1 MIQSSHKTPKL
12 KTRAKLRPTL
22 KELADR
28 HPAIWQEVIAGLK
41 ERVSGNRGEA
51 LIAWRQAALADL
63 AGVTGHGIDWD
74 QDQPPL
80 IIRAQMTLLAIEQF
94 ADVLTGKVAT
104 APKLTDRVRFKFFLL
119 PKIIRGDIFS
129 TQEFDR
135 KWLRLSDPM
144 WAAGELQRSGV
155 WSVPTTE
162 FAQKIAEISNGRK
175 VLELGAGLG
184 VLHSALKSLGVKIS
198 AVDDESWQINGFG
211 KQGGADSVQKMD
223 ASQALK
229 TLSPEIVIC
238 SWPPAGNAFE
248 ADVFKTKSVQ
258 MYLVVLSKQPFASG
272 NWEAYKSQ
280 TQFDCST
287 LPGLNAMLRPVEAEQ
302 QLFIFRRK

>member
-1 MIQSSHKTPKL
+1 
-12 KTRAKLRPTL
+12 
-22 KELADR
+22 
-28 HPAIWQEVIAGLK
+28 
-41 ERVSGNRGEA
+41 
-51 LIAWRQAALADL
+51 
-63 AGVTGHGIDWD
+63 
-74 QDQPPL
+74 
-80 IIRAQMTLLAIEQF
+80 LLAIEQF

-104 APKLTDRVRFKFFLL
+104 APKLTDRIRFKIFLL

-162 FAQKIAEISNGRK
+162 FAQKIAELCNGRK

-184 VLHSALKSLGVKIS
+184 VLYSALKSLGVDIS
-198 AVDDESWQINGFG
+198 AVDDESWQISGFG
-211 KQGGADSVQKMD
+211 KQAGADSVQKMD

-229 TLSPEIVIC
+229 TLSPEVVIC

-280 TQFDCST
+280 TQFDCTT

-302 QLFIFRRK
+302 QLLIFRRK